1 MIDRLVGTI
10 VLSEPGRVVLDVHGV
25 GYQVLVPDR
34 DLERLAV
41 GTERVV
47 LHTHVVYAE
56 DRQEAFGFL
65 TTRERS
71 VFRQLIAVAGV
82 GPRTAMAV
90 LSGRAVEELRDAI
103 LREDKKALLKTSG
116 VGQKLAG
123 RLLLELKDKA
133 LAWAAEAPG
142 APSVSGPRADDERV
156 VQALAGM
163 GYRPAQAAHAAELAR
178 ARLGAEA
185 PFEQLLRQALL
196 EAVG

>member
-10 VLSEPGRVVLDVHGV
+10 VQSEPGRVVLDVHGV
-25 GYQVLVPDR
+25 GYQVLVPAR
-34 DLERLAV
+34 DDDKLPV
-41 GTERVV
+41 GAERVV

-65 TTRERS
+65 TTRERA

-90 LSGRAVEELRDAI
+90 LSGRTVEELRDAI
-103 LREDKKALLKTSG
+103 LREDRKAMLKTPG
-116 VGQKLAG
+116 VGGKLAG

-142 APSVSGPRADDERV
+142 AAPPAGPRADDERAA
-156 VQALAGM
+156 QALAGM
-163 GYRPAQAAHAAELAR
+163 GYRPAHAAHAVEVAR
-178 ARLGAEA
+178 AKLGAEA
-185 PFEQLLRQALL
+185 AFEQLLRQALL